1 MSAPTPDPSLPAD
14 LSTLKTQL
22 GELIRYA
29 SLSRLII
36 HAAASEIR
44 VEASEPGFIPGRIL
58 GTHMV
63 LILVSGEALRL
74 AFKLHFEMKTAKAL
88 ASRIFGGDRA
98 TPITDGQ
105 AIDYIR
111 EYGNLIAGSVV
122 TLMARYGIELGI
134 SLPLSTRGFY
144 EVFADYTEKQHPI
157 VSYADFWGLEVD
169 GHEIHCSAHVEVMNR
184 EKLASLA
191 DFSADDTV
199 DDDAEMDFL

>member
-1 MSAPTPDPSLPAD
+1 MSAPTPDPNLPSE

-22 GELIRYA
+22 GELMRYA

-36 HAAASEIR
+36 HASASEIR
-44 VEASEPGFIPGRIL
+44 IGASEPGFVPGRIL

-74 AFKLHFEMKTAKAL
+74 TFKLHFEMKTAKAL

-98 TPITDGQ
+98 VPITEGQ
-105 AIDYIR
+105 AIDFIR

-144 EVFADYTEKQHPI
+144 EVFADYTEKQYPI

-191 DFSADDTV
+191 EFSADDTV